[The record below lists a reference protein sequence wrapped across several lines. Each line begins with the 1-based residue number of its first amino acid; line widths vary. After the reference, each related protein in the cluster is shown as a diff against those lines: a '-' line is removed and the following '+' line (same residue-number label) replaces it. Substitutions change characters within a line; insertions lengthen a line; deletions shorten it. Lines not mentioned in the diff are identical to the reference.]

1 MSDVAVNLPEM
12 PARVLADG
20 SLRAAA
26 PDYTINDP
34 NFNRLHATL
43 IDLCEFIRREGVR
56 LPPEKA
62 VLLDLGEIGRLR
74 KASLW
79 RGEKG
84 RPPTEREWVALETRI
99 QELHALLEEPC
110 RRGFYIRK
118 SAFLLIHV
126 PFAMTL
132 LAVGSLIAAISH
144 EPVFLSRMFGVADSA
159 RQWHICCY
167 IVWLMTLGVLG
178 SVAYVAMNALSLE
191 KDITFNIGNRKL
203 LTIRLILGAI
213 FGLILA
219 LPFGFDQFEQFVR
232 QITSNGAG
240 ADAKRAAMLLM
251 PFVFG
256 FSTTVVLTFI
266 DRVVDAVG
274 VILGKLPVT
283 HPEQRLHASHS
294 LPGSTVR

>member
-1 MSDVAVNLPEM
+1 MSNVAVNQPEM

-20 SLRAAA
+20 TLSVAD
-26 PDYTINDP
+26 PDYVINDS
-34 NFNRLHATL
+34 NFNRLQATL

-62 VLLDLGEIGRLR
+62 GLLDVGEIGRLR
-74 KASLW
+74 KASFW

-84 RPPTEREWVALETRI
+84 RPPNEQEWVALETRI

-144 EPVFLSRMFGVADSA
+144 EPAFLIHIFGVADSA
-159 RQWHICCY
+159 RQWHACCY
-167 IVWLMTLGVLG
+167 IVWLMALGVLG

-191 KDITFNIGNRKL
+191 KDITFNIGNKKL

-219 LPFGFDQFEQFVR
+219 LPFGFDEFEQFVR
-232 QITSNGAG
+232 QFTSNGA
-240 ADAKRAAMLLM
+240 ADPPDATSAAMLLM

-256 FSTTVVLTFI
+256 FSTIVVLMFI

-274 VILGKLPVT
+274 VILKNPFT
-283 HPEQRLHASHS
+283 HLEQRPHASHS
-294 LPGSTVR
+294 LPGKR